1 MDAFLAK
8 LAELPPALLYL
19 ALALA
24 AAIENFFPP
33 FPADTV
39 VAFGSFYAA
48 RVQGS
53 PVLSFL
59 ATWVG
64 NVAGAMGVYALGRRY
79 GAGWLQRK
87 FGDAKGQGKIEEA
100 YRRRGVPALFLS
112 RFLPGVRALVP
123 PVAGALQVPPTH
135 AAFAIAVASGIWYGL
150 ITILAFSV
158 GESWE
163 ELAATISRLGRWMAL
178 GAAVV
183 VAVIALVWWLR
194 RKRG

>member
-1 MDAFLAK
+1 MDAFLER

-19 ALALA
+19 ALALS

-48 RVQGS
+48 RVHGS

-59 ATWVG
+59 ATWGG

-79 GAGWLQRK
+79 GAGWLERK
-87 FGDAKGQGKIEEA
+87 FGDAKGQGRIEQA

-123 PVAGALQVPPTH
+123 PVAGALKVPPVH
-135 AAFAIAVASGIWYGL
+135 ATAAIAVASAIWYGA
-150 ITILAFSV
+150 ITILAYQV

-163 ELAATISRLGRWMAL
+163 ELAATVARLGRWMAL
-178 GAAVV
+178 VAAVL
-183 VAVIALVWWLR
+183 ALAAAIVWWVR